1 MIGFEQIAAFVMW
14 LCVAGVVYTYVL
26 YPALIWLFARVMGSQ
41 ASRRDLS
48 DAELPTVSLLIAAYN
63 EQANIGARV
72 DNALRL
78 DYPASKLEIVIAS
91 DGSSDATNEI
101 VRARRDPRVRLLAYR
116 ARRGKAAV
124 LNSAMRELRGDIV
137 VLSDANTDTD
147 PAAIRKLVRWF
158 ASPSVGVVSG
168 RLVLIDGAT
177 GTNVDG
183 MYWKYETFLKKCES
197 RLGALLGANGGI
209 YAIRRALYTGIR
221 ESTLIDDFVIPLLMR
236 LRSGCAIV
244 YETEAVA
251 YEETPPQISAEFTR
265 RARIGTGGFQ
275 SMPVLWRLLD
285 PSHGWIAFTFASHK
299 IARWICP
306 FLLLGAFAANLV
318 LVLHPVY
325 AALLAGQAAVYA
337 IAAMGSRFTGQT
349 TAARCVRLATLFTGM
364 NLALLV
370 GFWRWVT
377 TEPQGA
383 WTRTART

>member
-1 MIGFEQIAAFVMW
+1 MIGFEQVAAFVLW

-26 YPALIWLFARVMGSQ
+26 YPALIWLFARVVGSQ
-41 ASRRDLS
+41 ASRPDLP

-209 YAIRRALYTGIR
+209 YAIRRVLYTGIR

-251 YEETPPQISAEFTR
+251 YEETPPKISAEFTR
-265 RARIGTGGFQ
+265 RTRIGTGGFQ
-275 SMPVLWRLLD
+275 SMPVLWRLLG

-318 LVLHPVY
+318 LVLHPLY
-325 AALLAGQAAVYA
+325 AALLAAQAAVYA
-337 IAAMGSRFTGQT
+337 VAAMGARFTGQT
-349 TAARCVRLATLFTGM
+349 TLAKCIRLAALFTGM